1 MGDDTTTGVRIGA
14 VDPPP
19 CKRPLEAIERDGEW
33 IVREYYRRTDDPDDG
48 VFTFGTYDSRIDAMR
63 EGQRILKRRRHP
75 CLLRWDTE
83 RSVGGLYWNPAFEA
97 LTVEYSDL
105 LQSWVVTPKDDHF
118 VFQASDSTDGAY
130 QLGKLVLEQYDFKTV
145 EFYTRDGEL
154 ETKREHRFLRHD
166 ITKSGVRFKRGQLPA
181 SVERPAPP
189 PEAAQQSGSES
200 GDEADQ
206 GATEIMNTL
215 ASVIPDITK
224 LEALDLEGS
233 VYRYRTPWDGGWA
246 QILILN
252 PEQQDH
258 RTLKHVFGDAIGAWR
273 KLADHEN
280 VATIHETGGEPATWV
295 VFDVSDTP
303 IAELQERTSTRE
315 RVRLLSG
322 LGSAVTAAQQRGIY
336 RTDLEPDRISVDT
349 TADSGVDQGGL
360 RRERTDTGLSP
371 SVSGLGLHRRMSEAA
386 DRYDASRYMAPEQLR
401 QEATPTT
408 PVYRLGAVA
417 YWLLTGT
424 EPYHRRQDFTTAIR
438 EGDLTPPHELAQLPS
453 AVSDC
458 VGKAMHSDP
467 NARHRT
473 GAKFVKALARALD
486 VNA

>member
-1 MGDDTTTGVRIGA
+1 MIPR
-14 VDPPP
+14 PPSS
-19 CKRPLEAIERDGEW
+19 K
-33 IVREYYRRTDDPDDG
+33 
-48 VFTFGTYDSRIDAMR
+48 
-63 EGQRILKRRRHP
+63 
-75 CLLRWDTE
+75 
-83 RSVGGLYWNPAFEA
+83 
-97 LTVEYSDL
+97 
-105 LQSWVVTPKDDHF
+105 
-118 VFQASDSTDGAY
+118 
-130 QLGKLVLEQYDFKTV
+130 
-145 EFYTRDGEL
+145 L
-154 ETKREHRFLRHD
+154 ETEREHRFLRHD

-322 LGSAVTAAQQRGIY
+322 FGSAVTAAQQRGIY

-360 RRERTDTGLSP
+360 RRERSDTGLSP